1 VRTSPRPDPKSR
13 LTISRRLLNPGTP
26 AVFNGSVFPS
36 CPLGKPVDVH
46 IARQNPTPT
55 KQEKP
60 ATKPRSLVNLFGG
73 QRSVSS
79 GSIGTQSH
87 TGSIEPPALA
97 PNALTRH
104 RTGDDLHAIMPISAW
119 TIEASLHLKPIA
131 KAITASVA
139 TSLQTALDIGD
150 SQLNNMVLEF
160 VKRFHPSAKTP
171 VQPTPPAADPNSN
184 LHEVDLAN
192 ADIVAITAALQ
203 EFYHDARQRLEAA
216 NRERIALADAL
227 SDEREKEVK
236 DGRPEF
242 IDVDKSLEQL
252 EAFLCETLYD
262 K

>member
-1 VRTSPRPDPKSR
+1 M
-13 LTISRRLLNPGTP
+13 
-26 AVFNGSVFPS
+26 
-36 CPLGKPVDVH
+36 H

-73 QRSVSS
+73 QRSVSAS
-79 GSIGTQSH
+79 SIGSSSQAVSH
-87 TGSIEPPALA
+87 EAPALA
-97 PNALTRH
+97 PNPLTRNKN
-104 RTGDDLHAIMPISAW
+104 GDDSHAVMPISAW
-119 TIEASLHLKPIA
+119 TIETSLHLKPIA

-139 TSLQTALDIGD
+139 TSLQATLDIGD
-150 SQLNNMVLEF
+150 SQLNYMVLDF

-171 VQPTPPAADPNSN
+171 VQPTPPASDPNSN

-216 NRERIALADAL
+216 NRERSALADAL
-227 SDEREKEVK
+227 SDEREKEDK
-236 DGRPEF
+236 EALPEF
-242 IDVDKSLEQL
+242 IDVDRSLEQV